1 MQNSAGGAVGATKLL
16 TNLGYQKLLG
26 LNKTWQDFTILS
38 PMKMPF
44 EFSQSIRTAANAKT
58 ASTIA
63 CF

>member
-1 MQNSAGGAVGATKLL
+1 MQNSGVSGGATKLL

-44 EFSQSIRTAANAKT
+44 EFSQSIMAAAKT
-58 ASTIA
+58 TIA